1 MADRGD
7 NTIKLQV
14 ANARSGDAGRGIARI
29 PLKTLAELGIGEGTP
44 IAIEGERLTTA
55 VAMGPYSEDEGLDV
69 IRLDGLL
76 RGSALRQ
83 ENTRDDLQA
92 ASPALKPLH
101 MLDYLSEIH
110 QPMECIGARFLK

>member
-29 PLKTLAELGIGEGTP
+29 PLKTLAELGVGEGTP

-76 RGSALRQ
+76 RANAGASSGEFVHIR
-83 ENTRDDLQA
+83 A
-92 ASPALKPLH
+92 AEVKPAPAPEPQLLP
-101 MLDYLSEIH
+101 
-110 QPMECIGARFLK
+110 PAPRP